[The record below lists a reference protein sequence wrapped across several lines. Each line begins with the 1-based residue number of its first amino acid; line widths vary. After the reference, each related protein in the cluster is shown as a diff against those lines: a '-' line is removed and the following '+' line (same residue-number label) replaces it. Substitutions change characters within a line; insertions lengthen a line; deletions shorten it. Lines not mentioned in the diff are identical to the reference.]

1 MATAYLPSSWRDLTD
16 GAEYV
21 EVGGSTLRD
30 VIAEL
35 DQRFPG
41 IAGRIRTADG
51 IIPGLAVSVDGNVT
65 SRGLLAK
72 VEADSEIH
80 FLPAIGGG

>member
-1 MATAYLPSSWRDLTD
+1 MATAYFPSSWRDLTD
-16 GAEYV
+16 GAEFV
-21 EVGGSTLRD
+21 QVNGSTLRE
-30 VIAEL
+30 VIEEL

-41 IAGRIRTADG
+41 IADRIKTSDG
-51 IIPGLAVSVDGNVT
+51 LIPGLAVSVDGNVT

-72 VEADSEIH
+72 VGAESEIH